1 MTTSPRLSS
10 RIKEIEKTLDEI
22 RRTGELVYE
31 HLRKREPGSRFMIL
45 GIETI
50 ISKAK
55 EGLDQIADGKKDG
68 DLNGA

>member
-1 MTTSPRLSS
+1 MTTKTKLSS

-22 RRTGELVYE
+22 RRTGELIHE
-31 HLRKREPGSRFMIL
+31 HFQKRDPGGRL
-45 GIETI
+45 VTVGIESI

-55 EGLDQIADGKKDG
+55 EGLEQIANGKKEG